1 MIISELKSNQR
12 TDAQV
17 NELVDVWEDSVQ
29 ATHSFLTQTDIE
41 TIKPYVPNA
50 IKAVPHLLVARG
62 NTGSVQGF
70 LGISGQKIEML
81 FIASQYRGKGLGK
94 RLIEEAMSHY
104 LITDVVVNEQNNQAI
119 GFYEHMGFEVYD
131 RSATDEQG
139 GPFPILFMRKH

>member
-41 TIKPYVPNA
+41 TIKPYVPNV
-50 IKAVPHLLVARG
+50 IKVVPHLLVARG

-70 LGISGQKIEML
+70 
-81 FIASQYRGKGLGK
+81 F
-94 RLIEEAMSHY
+94 
-104 LITDVVVNEQNNQAI
+104 
-119 GFYEHMGFEVYD
+119 
-131 RSATDEQG
+131 
-139 GPFPILFMRKH
+139 